1 MKISIADLHDGIH
14 EFDFEIPVG
23 SIELPNRD
31 FYPETIFLH
40 LFVDRLESLFR
51 FKFNLKTG
59 TRYICDRCLKE
70 FESHF
75 DEQSEQLYQLGHS
88 DLDSD
93 EEIQLLP
100 ENTKEIDLTKAIQ
113 DTFFMSRPIKVLCR
127 ADCKGLCP
135 HCGVNLNDESCQC
148 DEKTIDPRLQ
158 KLRSFLSEE

>member
-14 EFDFEIPVG
+14 ELDLEIPVG

-40 LFVDRLESLFR
+40 LYIDRMENLYR
-51 FKFNLKTG
+51 FKFYLKTK

-75 DEQSEQLYQLGHS
+75 NEESEQLYQLGHS

-93 EEIQLLP
+93 EEIQILP
-100 ENTKEIDLTKAIQ
+100 ENTKEIDITKAIQ
-113 DTFFMSRPIKVLCR
+113 DAFFMSRPIQVLCST
-127 ADCKGLCP
+127 DCKGLCP
-135 HCGVNLNDESCQC
+135 HCGINLNDASCQC
-148 DEKTIDPRLQ
+148 SEKIIDPRLL